1 MATNRLY
8 INNFDCFNVNCF
20 ENSFSILAE
29 LEKRISKYTDGE
41 CEEVE
46 SIKLKDGV
54 YVLFEFVEYLPA
66 TRNIPQN
73 MYVYLFTGSF
83 K

>member
-8 INNFDCFNVNCF
+8 IKNFDCFYANCF

-29 LEKRISKYTDGE
+29 LEKKISKYSNGE

-46 SIKLKDGV
+46 SIKIKDEI
-54 YVLFEFVEYLPA
+54 YVLFEFVEYLPS
-66 TRNIPQN
+66 TRNNPQN